1 MPKNREEIEKLD
13 YIVMS
18 NKGNIKYEYKI
29 ILYQI
34 PRKPSEEFIYL
45 GNYTDFKVLKNEY
58 DNICKWSVSPQNIKY
73 IIERL
78 ESLGTNK
85 KPKYKNIDP
94 IYMDDSHIR
103 FLMKVRYYEKEL
115 DIIPPEKAIVKDD
128 PLLYIALVDS
138 LMIRGFVRNP
148 VGLSVKDMEEEANK
162 RIDKLEKII
171 IAQNETHEKQQKKI
185 NILEDL
191 RKRIAEYKS
200 IY

>member
-1 MPKNREEIEKLD
+1 
-13 YIVMS
+13 
-18 NKGNIKYEYKI
+18 
-29 ILYQI
+29 
-34 PRKPSEEFIYL
+34 
-45 GNYTDFKVLKNEY
+45 
-58 DNICKWSVSPQNIKY
+58 
-73 IIERL
+73 
-78 ESLGTNK
+78 
-85 KPKYKNIDP
+85 
-94 IYMDDSHIR
+94 MDDSHIR

-171 IAQNETHEKQQKKI
+171 IDQNETHEKQQKKI